1 MVTNWIAWTEMF
13 DIAVELNYMKW
24 DSNDTFGIEF
34 DIAVEFN
41 YMKWDSNE
49 TFGIELY
56 EIR

>member
-1 MVTNWIAWTEMF
+1 MF